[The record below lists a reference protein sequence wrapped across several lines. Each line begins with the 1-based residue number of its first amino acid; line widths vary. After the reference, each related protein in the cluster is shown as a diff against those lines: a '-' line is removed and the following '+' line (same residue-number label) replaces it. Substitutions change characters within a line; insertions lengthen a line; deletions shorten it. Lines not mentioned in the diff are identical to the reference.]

1 MQVSANRVTEIE
13 EHNRTEVSRTLR
25 GIEQNIFT
33 EIEEQTYGNRG
44 TEQNEYVIF
53 VFAIS

>member
-1 MQVSANRVTEIE
+1 MIRTDLHIQGIEQNRK
-13 EHNRTEVSRTLR
+13 SRTLR

-33 EIEEQTYGNRG
+33 EIEEQTYENRG